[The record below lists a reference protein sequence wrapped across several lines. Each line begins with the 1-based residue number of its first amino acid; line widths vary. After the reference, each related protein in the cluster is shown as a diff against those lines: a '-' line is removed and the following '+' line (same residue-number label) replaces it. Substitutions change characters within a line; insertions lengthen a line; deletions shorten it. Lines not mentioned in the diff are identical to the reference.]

1 MKKKLVA
8 HLAREQEKK
17 RAKKK
22 KKKKKK
28 EEGVQMYKQKTTLK
42 SAKCTMGERP
52 KCCLGFTKCLKNK
65 INK

>member
-22 KKKKKK
+22 KKEKK

-42 SAKCTMGERP
+42 SAKCTMGEKP
-52 KCCLGFTKCLKNK
+52 KCCLGFTKC
-65 INK
+65 

>member
-22 KKKKKK
+22 KKEKKK
-28 EEGVQMYKQKTTLK
+28 GGRGSNVQTKDNTQKCK
-42 SAKCTMGERP
+42 MHNGGE
-52 KCCLGFTKCLKNK
+52 T
-65 INK
+65 